1 MAQEL
6 HFTEE
11 ILRAANELEIRAR
24 RNVTALLSGNYRS
37 AFRGSGMQFK
47 EFRHYEPGDDIRHM
61 SWSATARTGK
71 ATLKVYEEEREL
83 DVVVAV
89 DVSGSS
95 LFRMSGQSKIN
106 MYGELMALL
115 GLAAIRS
122 GDNFGAF
129 FFADEPLRY
138 LPPSRTR
145 NSLLLALRELLAQ
158 PLEGRKSDLRAPLT
172 YLDKLLGNRTIL
184 ILISDFLTPDFQPE
198 LTRLCKRH
206 EVIMLHCYD
215 DAERGYGL
223 SGVYEV
229 SDPET
234 GEAYLLDGN
243 SRTVRKELARI
254 QNQLRDR
261 LESACQGTRSD
272 YLSLSLEDDYIRR
285 LVTFFRNRGPARA

>member
-1 MAQEL
+1 MASEL

-11 ILRAANELEIRAR
+11 ILRAAHELEIRAR

-47 EFRHYEPGDDIRHM
+47 EFRQYEAGDDIRHM
-61 SWSATARTGK
+61 SWSTTARTGK

-83 DVVVAV
+83 DVLVAV

-95 LFRMSGQSKIN
+95 LFRMSGESKIH
-106 MYGELMALL
+106 MYGELVALL
-115 GLAAIRS
+115 GMAAIRS

-129 FFADEPLRY
+129 FFTDEPLRY

-158 PLEGRKSDLRAPLT
+158 PLEGKQSDLRKPLV
-172 YLDKLLGNRTIL
+172 YLDKLLKHRTIL
-184 ILISDFLTPDFQPE
+184 VLISDFLAPDFQTE
-198 LTRLCKRH
+198 LTRLAKRH
-206 EVIMLHCYD
+206 EVILMHCYD

-223 SGVYEV
+223 DGVYEV

-234 GEAYLLDGN
+234 GEQYLLDGN
-243 SRTVRKELARI
+243 SRQVRRELARI
-254 QNQLRDR
+254 QSGLRER
-261 LESACQGTRSD
+261 LEGVCQSTRSD
-272 YLSLSLEDDYIRR
+272 YVSLSIEDDYVRR
-285 LVTFFRNRGPARA
+285 LVQFFRNRRPARG